1 MTPEAIDN
9 YYMAR
14 AIELA
19 RSGWYTTMPN
29 PRVGCVIVDVNSHII
44 GKGWHER
51 AGEPHAEVH
60 ALRMAGTRAKGA
72 TAYVTLEPCSHFGRT
87 PPCAEALKAAGV
99 ARVVAA
105 VKDVNPAVA
114 GKGMAILQEAGV
126 ETRSGVLEEEAKAL
140 NEGFFKRMSSG
151 LPLVRAKLAM
161 SLDGRTAMA
170 SGESQWITGPAARS
184 EVQKLRAQSCAIITG
199 VGSILKDNASLTVR
213 PGELGLA
220 NAEDICKRQPLR
232 VVLDSTLKTP
242 IGAKVISG
250 LGQCLIVTTSQHSPE
265 KKAQLEQAGAEVLIL
280 ENTDNNT
287 DDKVDLKAVLKE
299 LGRRECN
306 EVLLETGAQLA
317 GSMISENL
325 IDELIVFMA
334 PVLMGSEAR
343 PLFNLPLH
351 SMSEKKEL
359 IIKDIRAVG
368 DDWKIT
374 ARPISQAS

>member
-9 YYMAR
+9 YHMAR
-14 AIELA
+14 AIKLA

-29 PRVGCVIVDVNSHII
+29 PRVGCVIVDVNSHIV
-44 GKGWHER
+44 GEGWHER

-87 PPCAEALKAAGV
+87 PPCAEALKAAGI

-114 GKGMAILQEAGV
+114 GKGMAILQEAGI
-126 ETRSGVLEEEAKAL
+126 ETRSGVLEEEARAL

-170 SGESQWITGPAARS
+170 SGESQWITGPMARS

-242 IGAKVISG
+242 IDAKVISG
-250 LGQCLIVTTSQHSPE
+250 LGQCLIVTTSHHSSE

-287 DDKVDLKAVLKE
+287 DCKVDLKAVLKE

-306 EVLLETGAQLA
+306 EVLLETGAKLA

-343 PLFNLPLH
+343 PLFSLPLQ
-351 SMSEKKEL
+351 SMSEKKRL
-359 IIKDIRAVG
+359 VIKDIRAVG

-374 ARPISQAS
+374 ARPDLK

>member
-1 MTPEAIDN
+1 MTQEAIDRGF
-9 YYMAR
+9 MAK

-29 PRVGCVIVDVNSHII
+29 PRVGCVIVDANGHIV
-44 GKGWHER
+44 GEGWHEK

-60 ALRMAGTRAKGA
+60 ALRMAGMKAKGA

-87 PPCAEALKAAGV
+87 PPCAEALKAAGI

-105 VKDVNPAVA
+105 IQDVNPSVA
-114 GKGMAILQEAGV
+114 GKRMAMLQKAGI
-126 ETRSGVLEEEAKAL
+126 ETRSGVLEHEARAL
-140 NEGFFKRMSSG
+140 NEGFFKRMSTG
-151 LPLVRAKLAM
+151 IPLVRAKLAM

-170 SGESQWITGPAARS
+170 SGESQWITGPMARS

-199 VGSILKDNASLTVR
+199 VGSILKDNSSLTVR
-213 PGELGLA
+213 PSELGLA
-220 NAEDICKRQPLR
+220 NAEEICKRQPLR
-232 VVLDSTLKTP
+232 VVLDSTLQTP
-242 IGAKVISG
+242 VDANVVSG
-250 LGQCLIVTTSQHSPE
+250 SGNCLIVTTSQFCPE
-265 KKAQLEQAGAEVLIL
+265 KKALLQQAGAEVLVL
-280 ENTDNNT
+280 DNAEGIT
-287 DDKVDLKAVLKE
+287 DDRVCLPALLAE

-317 GSMISENL
+317 GSMMTENL
-325 IDELIVFMA
+325 IDELVVFMA

-351 SMSEKKEL
+351 SMAEKKEVV
-359 IIKDIRAVG
+359 IKDIRAVG

-374 ARPISQAS
+374 VRPISK

>member
-29 PRVGCVIVDVNSHII
+29 PRVGCVIVDGNSQIV
-44 GKGWHER
+44 GEGWHER

-87 PPCAEALKAAGV
+87 PPCAEALKTAGI

-114 GKGMAILQEAGV
+114 GKGMATLQEAGI

-161 SLDGRTAMA
+161 SMDGRTAMA
-170 SGESQWITGPAARS
+170 SGESQWITGPMARS
-184 EVQKLRAQSCAIITG
+184 EVQKLRAQSGAIITG

-213 PGELGLA
+213 PDELGLA

-242 IGAKVISG
+242 IDAKVISG
-250 LGQCLIVTTSQHSPE
+250 LGQCLIITTSQHSPG
-265 KKAQLEQAGAEVLIL
+265 KKTQLEQAGAEVLIL
-280 ENTDNNT
+280 ENADNKP
-287 DDKVDLKAVLKE
+287 DDKVNLKAVLKE

-334 PVLMGSEAR
+334 PVLMGSKAR

-351 SMSEKKEL
+351 NMSEKKKL
-359 IIKDIRAVG
+359 VIKDIRAVG

-374 ARPISQAS
+374 ARPVLI

>member
-1 MTPEAIDN
+1 M
-9 YYMAR
+9 
-14 AIELA
+14 
-19 RSGWYTTMPN
+19 
-29 PRVGCVIVDVNSHII
+29 
-44 GKGWHER
+44 
-51 AGEPHAEVH
+51 
-60 ALRMAGTRAKGA
+60 
-72 TAYVTLEPCSHFGRT
+72 
-87 PPCAEALKAAGV
+87 
-99 ARVVAA
+99 
-105 VKDVNPAVA
+105 VNPAVA
-114 GKGMAILQEAGV
+114 SKGMAILQEAGI

-161 SLDGRTAMA
+161 SMDGRTAMA
-170 SGESQWITGPAARS
+170 SGESQWITGPMARS
-184 EVQKLRAQSCAIITG
+184 EVQKLRAQSGAIITG

-213 PGELGLA
+213 PDELGLA
-220 NAEDICKRQPLR
+220 NAEGICKHQPLR

-242 IGAKVISG
+242 IDAKVISG
-250 LGQCLIVTTSQHSPE
+250 LGQCLIITTSQHSPG

-343 PLFNLPLH
+343 PLFSLPLH
-351 SMSEKKEL
+351 SMSEKKKL
-359 IIKDIRAVG
+359 VIKDIRAVG

-374 ARPISQAS
+374 ARPVLK